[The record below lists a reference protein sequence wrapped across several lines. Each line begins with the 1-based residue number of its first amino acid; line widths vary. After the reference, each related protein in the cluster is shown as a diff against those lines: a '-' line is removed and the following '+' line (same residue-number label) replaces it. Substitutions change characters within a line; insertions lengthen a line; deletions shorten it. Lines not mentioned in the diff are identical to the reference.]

1 MRFNNCED
9 GIGLSQKER
18 GLPVGA
24 LSLFVIKYVVN
35 LTRLEL

>member
-1 MRFNNCED
+1 MKFNNCED

-24 LSLFVIKYVVN
+24 LSLFMIKYVVN
-35 LTRLEL
+35 LTRL